1 MKTTKKNR
9 PALSLDRETLRTL
22 HAHDIATVNGG
33 DGGGGEQAPPPPP
46 CNPTVRAYGCCV

>member
-22 HAHDIATVNGG
+22 QTYEIATVNGG
-33 DGGGGEQAPPPPP
+33 VGEAPPPPPPPPP
-46 CNPTVRAYGCCV
+46 CNPTLRARGCCV

>member
-22 HAHDIATVNGG
+22 QTHEIATVNGG
-33 DGGGGEQAPPPPP
+33 DGGGEQAPPPPP